1 MKINYIITF
10 ISLIGISAAADC
22 SPGFSSC
29 GEACYDPALYSCDNG
44 VLCPYGMKNCGGAC
58 YSPNNYHCINGS
70 LASGT
75 SPEAANTNTNTNTN
89 TNKNTNNVPQNNN
102 NSNKNNNGWNG
113 WNWNNN
119 NNNGWNGWNWNNNN
133 NNNNNNNGWNGW
145 NWNNNNNNNGWNG
158 WNWNN
163 NNNNNN
169 KNNNNDSKPNTNT
182 TPETPATP
190 PNTTPN
196 TPPQNT
202 NTNTSANSNSDIAG
216 YKLVFSDEFEGS
228 SLDRSKWTPEVNC
241 WGGGNNEKQCYVDH
255 PETIFVKDGQLHL
268 KAIYKGSYQLNGND
282 KCTLNNEDSCSWSQ
296 PIISGRINSKS
307 NNLAWK
313 YCKVRVRAQLPA
325 GPFLWPAI
333 WMLPQDDVYG
343 TWAASGEIDIMEAR
357 GQDPSKVSHAI
368 HYGGQ
373 WPNNI
378 YSDKLVDG
386 IQGQSGFHVYGLDWN
401 EDSLVFTVDEKTT
414 YTVDLNRSFYSGKG
428 DNPYT
433 GNRQPFDQKFHLL
446 FNLAV
451 GGGFFP
457 ENQYGAFDP
466 AAHSR
471 QWTRPELIIDYV
483 RVYQKQ

>member
-1 MKINYIITF
+1 MRFSKILTCVGII
-10 ISLIGISAAADC
+10 GAAAAAC
-22 SPGFSSC
+22 PPGLSSC
-29 GEACYDPALYSCDNG
+29 GEACYAPNLYSCDNG
-44 VLCPYGMKNCGGAC
+44 TLCPIRMKSCRGAC
-58 YSPNNYHCINGS
+58 YSPNEYHCENGN
-70 LASGT
+70 LVYGAEPEPVYTPPANNASESNCPGGQR
-75 SPEAANTNTNTNTN
+75 SCGESCYDPAVYSCDNNQLCPVGMKSCSGACYNPNEYHCENGGLVWGPSSGNNTPSNPPASN
-89 TNKNTNNVPQNNN
+89 PPANNN
-102 NSNKNNNGWNG
+102 
-113 WNWNNN
+113 
-119 NNNGWNGWNWNNNN
+119 
-133 NNNNNNNGWNGW
+133 
-145 NWNNNNNNNGWNG
+145 
-158 WNWNN
+158 
-163 NNNNNN
+163 
-169 KNNNNDSKPNTNT
+169 P
-182 TPETPATP
+182 PAS
-190 PNTTPN
+190 N
-196 TPPQNT
+196 TPPPSSGNDT
-202 NTNTSANSNSDIAG
+202 KSYDG
-216 YKLVFSDEFEGS
+216 FKLVFSDEFEGN

-241 WGGGNNEKQCYVDH
+241 WGGGNAEKQCYVDH

-268 KAIYKGSYQLNGND
+268 KAIYKGAYQLNGND
-282 KCTLNNEDSCSWSQ
+282 KCTLDNEGSCSWTQ
-296 PIISGRINSKS
+296 PIISGRINSKL
-307 NNLAWK
+307 NNLSWK
-313 YCKVRVRAQLPA
+313 YGKVRVKALLPS

-357 GQDPSKVSHAI
+357 GQDPTKISHAI

-378 YSDKLVDG
+378 YSDKIVDG
-386 IQGQSGFHVYGLDWN
+386 IQGQTGFHVYGIDWN
-401 EDSLVFTVDEKTT
+401 EDSLVFSIDEKTT